1 MKVFG
6 PNATITARR
15 EWTDGLTTF
24 SVRPDGWPLPDFQ
37 PGQFANLS
45 LPLGD
50 DWDAETGKVVRRAYS
65 IASCPGEEALD
76 FFIRRVDDGELTPKL
91 FRAGPGDRVYLDERI
106 AGHFTLEG
114 AQDAED
120 LILVGTGTG
129 VAPYRPMILD
139 PSLRARF
146 GRTILVYSD
155 RFVHDL
161 GYIDE
166 FNALAEKDDTFH
178 FFPTV
183 TGDVP
188 SSEWSG
194 LRGRVQTH
202 LKGDAYEALTGR
214 PLTKDRCQVFLCG
227 NPAMVATM
235 QENLESIGMARH
247 KKREPGQIHME
258 KYW

>member
-6 PNATITARR
+6 PNATISARV
-15 EWTDGLTTF
+15 EWTEGLATF
-24 SVRPDGWPLPDFQ
+24 SVRPDGWTLPDFR

-50 DWDAETGKVVRRAYS
+50 DWDSESGKVVRRAYS
-65 IASCPGEEALD
+65 IASCPGDDHLD

-91 FRAGPGDRVYLDERI
+91 FNAQVGDGVYLDERI
-106 AGHFTLEG
+106 AGHFTLDG

-129 VAPYRPMILD
+129 VAPYRPMLLD
-139 PSLRARF
+139 RAERARF
-146 GRTILVYSD
+146 GRTILIYSD

-166 FNALAEKDDTFH
+166 FKKLAEEDDTLL

-188 SSEWSG
+188 EADWDG

-202 LKGDAYEALTGR
+202 LESDAYEALTGS
-214 PLTKDRCQVFLCG
+214 PLTKERCQVFLCG
-227 NPAMVATM
+227 NPAMVATV
-235 QENLESIGMARH
+235 QKNLESIGMARH
-247 KKREPGQIHME
+247 KKREPAQIHME